1 MDGACVTALACANG
15 ELALWRLLANED
27 HDNASVST
35 QLMCADAADDGMR
48 LSVVSGVLQ
57 QGPLAM
63 PIFRTEHGH
72 DHLHPAVPPPRS
84 QDYVPGLLHRQP

>member
-48 LSVVSGVLQ
+48 LSVVSGV
-57 QGPLAM
+57 
-63 PIFRTEHGH
+63 
-72 DHLHPAVPPPRS
+72 
-84 QDYVPGLLHRQP
+84 